1 MKKTM
6 MTVDKYLSFMKK
18 LENAEKRH
26 KRIIILKIRT
36 NW

>member
-18 LENAEKRH
+18 LENAAKRH
-26 KRIIILKIRT
+26 KRIIILKTRKI
-36 NW
+36 W